1 MPAEKA
7 FICVAGELAEPVADV
22 QAQTPVVRLDIS
34 ANADI
39 AGKWVGIIDGYW
51 SVAARFPLRSFE
63 GLRERGDE
71 CTQSRR
77 IPLGRAAS
85 K

>member
-34 ANADI
+34 ANADM

-51 SVAARFPLRSFE
+51 SVAPVSAPELR
-63 GLRERGDE
+63 GAKGA
-71 CTQSRR
+71 
-77 IPLGRAAS
+77 GG
-85 K
+85 